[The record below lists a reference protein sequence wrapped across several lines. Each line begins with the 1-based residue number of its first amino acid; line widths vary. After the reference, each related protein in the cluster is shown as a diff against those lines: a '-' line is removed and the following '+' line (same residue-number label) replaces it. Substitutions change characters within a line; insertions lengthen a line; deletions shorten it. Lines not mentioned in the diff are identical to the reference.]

1 MSDPNEEFI
10 PPPAGE
16 PIPEPPPEGATDAG
30 LGGVEVSPDELDA
43 AEQEFIGELLGLPAA
58 AVAGA
63 PTWGQVYTLARAQLA
78 STVHGRIRENVNP
91 FTIWYYGTSA
101 IAAAWCF
108 IFISWCLA
116 HAAKTANAGLSLLGG
131 KYAYVPY
138 INRISGYHS
147 GHSGVKA
154 GAIAA
159 VNGFGHIGFVTS
171 VSGSS
176 LNLLSGNS
184 TSGGSSDAVTVKT
197 YPLSAING
205 YVQLKYA
212 TAPTPTPIPP
222 PAPAGDP
229 ELDGEWV
236 S

>member
-1 MSDPNEEFI
+1 MTDPEFI
-10 PPPAGE
+10 PPPVGE

-116 HAAKTANAGLSLLGG
+116 HAAKTASAGLSLLGG

-138 INRISGYHS
+138 INRISGYRS
-147 GHSGVKA
+147 GHSGMRA
-154 GAIAA
+154 GAIVA
-159 VNGFGHIGFVTS
+159 VNSFNHIGFCTAVG
-171 VSGSS
+171 GSTF
-176 LNLLSGNS
+176 NLLSGNS
-184 TSGGSSDAVTVKT
+184 TSAAGSDAITVKT
-197 YPLSAING
+197 YPLSMASG
-205 YVQLKYA
+205 YVNLAYA
-212 TAPTPTPIPP
+212 TTPTPTPTPP
-222 PAPAGDP
+222 PAAAD
-229 ELDGEWV
+229 DDCWV
-236 S
+236 A